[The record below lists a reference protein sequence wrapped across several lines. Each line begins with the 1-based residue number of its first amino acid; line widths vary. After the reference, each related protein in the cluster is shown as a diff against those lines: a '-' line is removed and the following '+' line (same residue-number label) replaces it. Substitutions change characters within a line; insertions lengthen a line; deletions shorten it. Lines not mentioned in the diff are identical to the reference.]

1 MFPCRHSNNTWAICR
16 KIDSVC
22 SNVEAGHVARAY
34 VICMLIAMTLS
45 ADFQTTCL
53 ATHNKYRQEEA
64 VKFKVANL
72 NELVGR

>member
-1 MFPCRHSNNTWAICR
+1 M
-16 KIDSVC
+16 
-22 SNVEAGHVARAY
+22 ARAY

-53 ATHNKYRQEEA
+53 ETHNKYRQEEA

-72 NELVGR
+72 NELVSR